1 MEKDKLSTD
10 ETTLLV
16 DLSEATQAVKENRFD
31 DALNLFEIILKDHP
45 DHIDSLYLAAVS
57 ARYLRK
63 YEDSRSYIESLL
75 TNAPNMGRA
84 YQELGHLNKAINS
97 IDDAIGNYMQ
107 ACELIGGAGHWVQ
120 QEKPE
125 EVAKLLLN
133 FLSKL

>member
-1 MEKDKLSTD
+1 MVNNINSDDIDLQ
-10 ETTLLV
+10 V
-16 DLSEATQAVKENRFD
+16 DINEATLAVKENRFS
-31 DALNLFEIILKDHP
+31 DALNLLEINISKYP

-97 IDDAIGNYMQ
+97 TTVSV
-107 ACELIGGAGHWVQ
+107 ESR
-120 QEKPE
+120 K
-125 EVAKLLLN
+125 
-133 FLSKL
+133 